1 MRAPHLLRRVCLA
14 LLSGCAYPALAGEP
28 LSYSEGDTT
37 CVGYLAKPASAT
49 SASGVIIIHEWW
61 GLNEHARNSADRL
74 AEAGY
79 YALAAD
85 MYGKGHVAKD
95 AAEAGE
101 LATKFKNDPILARR
115 RFEAAMAALKSVQG
129 VDSSRIAAIGFCF
142 GGTVCLE
149 MARQGLGLRGVVSF
163 HGGLKT
169 MVGQSGVPVRAKV
182 LVCHGADDPL
192 VSAGEIADFEA
203 DMRARKAD
211 WQLIKYGDAVHS
223 FTNPAATGE
232 NPAVKY
238 NEAAARRSWAAMMQ
252 FFTEIF
258 D

>member
-1 MRAPHLLRRVCLA
+1 MA
-14 LLSGCAYPALAGEP
+14 LPALAGES

-37 CVGYLAKPASAT
+37 CIGYLAKPSTTAPAP
-49 SASGVIIIHEWW
+49 GVIIIHEWW
-61 GLNEHARNSADRL
+61 GLNDHARNTANRL

-79 YALAAD
+79 FALAAD
-85 MYGKGHVAKD
+85 MYGNGHTAKD

-101 LATKFKNDPILARR
+101 LAGRFKNDPVLARQ
-115 RFEAAMAALKSVQG
+115 RFEAALSALKSVEG
-129 VDSSRIAAIGFCF
+129 VDASRIAAIGFCF

-149 MARQGLGLRGVVSF
+149 MARQGLDLKGVVSF

-169 MVGQSGVPVRAKV
+169 VVGQSGAPVRAKV

-211 WQLIKYGDAVHS
+211 WQLIKYSDAVHS
-223 FTNPAATGE
+223 FTNPSATGE

-238 NEAAARRSWAAMMQ
+238 NETAARRSWAAMMQ
-252 FFTEIF
+252 FFGEIF